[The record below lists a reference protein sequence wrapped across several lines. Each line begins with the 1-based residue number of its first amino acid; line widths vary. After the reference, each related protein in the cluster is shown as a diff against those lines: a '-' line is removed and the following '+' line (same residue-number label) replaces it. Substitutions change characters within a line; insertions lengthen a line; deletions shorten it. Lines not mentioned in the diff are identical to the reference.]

1 MPYVSQIELSCTA
14 GFLDITY
21 IVSLYPVSIA
31 TAVVVKNNG
40 RKPVSLKPGIISSLR
55 FKKRSGAGIQG
66 LKGCSYCPTPPL
78 SSPFELLS
86 PSDAMK
92 ADSSGWFGSEDG
104 EKPGVWA
111 VEDSMITLLEKKMSR
126 VYAAPPAE
134 RLKAVYNTPPSKF
147 ETIDQV
153 ILTSLYFSGYSLF

>member
-1 MPYVSQIELSCTA
+1 MV
-14 GFLDITY
+14 
-21 IVSLYPVSIA
+21 
-31 TAVVVKNNG
+31 
-40 RKPVSLKPGIISSLR
+40 
-55 FKKRSGAGIQG
+55 
-66 LKGCSYCPTPPL
+66 
-78 SSPFELLS
+78 
-86 PSDAMK
+86 
-92 ADSSGWFGSEDG
+92 GSEDG

-153 ILTSLYFSGYSLF
+153 IFNFIIFFRSLSVLIYIMVIFRLCIWMHHMVANGSYSMVNLASRLMLHLDSEPIIQEYQICWMQNVCS